1 LLLNQR
7 SSIVYSIWEPVKGT
21 LMCAAKR
28 ILFIA
33 EAVTLAHV
41 ARPIALARAL
51 DRNRYD
57 VLMACDPRYQRFLVG
72 ESWPTLPIYSIS
84 GEQFIAAL
92 ARGSPVYDVATLSNY
107 VKQDLVLIK
116 KIRPELII
124 GDFRLSLSISARLA
138 GIPYA
143 TISNAYWSPYYAA
156 PGALMPVLP
165 ISRFLPIPLAKLLFQ
180 LALPLAFSLHCR
192 AMNRVRREHGLPTF
206 GANLHRMYTDA
217 DYTLYADLPQL
228 FPTRSNLPGN
238 HIFLGPVLWS
248 PQVVRPDWWDN
259 LPGDKPIIYLTM
271 GSSGDATLALQ
282 IVQALEGL
290 PVTVMAAMVGA
301 DQGKIRST
309 NAYLADYLP
318 GAEAAARSA
327 LVICNGGSMTCQQA
341 LASGVPM
348 LGIASNMDQ
357 FLNMAALERAGVGL
371 VLRADRLRPDVIR
384 QAVQRLIKEHVFR
397 ANAAGLAQIMN
408 DFDAPRQFVRFV
420 DQVTGK
426 IVAGSELDRQ

>member
-1 LLLNQR
+1 
-7 SSIVYSIWEPVKGT
+7 
-21 LMCAAKR
+21 MCAAKR

-72 ESWPTLPIYSIS
+72 ESWPTLPIHSIS
-84 GEQFIAAL
+84 AEQFIAAL
-92 ARGSPVYDVATLSNY
+92 ARGSPVYDAATLSNY
-107 VKQDLVLIK
+107 VEQDLALIK
-116 KIRPELII
+116 QTRPDLIV

-143 TISNAYWSPYYAA
+143 TISNAYWSPYYAER
-156 PGALMPVLP
+156 GALMPVLP
-165 ISRFLPIPLAKLLFQ
+165 ISRSLPIPLAKLLFQ
-180 LALPLAFSLHCR
+180 LALPLAFSLHCK
-192 AMNRVRREHGLPTF
+192 AMNRVRREHGLPSL

-228 FPTRSNLPGN
+228 FPTKSNLPEN
-238 HIFLGPVLWS
+238 HIYLGPVLWS
-248 PQVVRPDWWDN
+248 PQVMRPAWWDN
-259 LPGDKPIIYLTM
+259 LPVDNPIVYLTM
-271 GSSGDATLALQ
+271 GSSGDATLAGQ

-301 DQGKIRST
+301 DQEKIHSA

-327 LVICNGGSMTCQQA
+327 AVICNGGSMTCQQA
-341 LASGVPM
+341 LAAGVPM

-357 FLNMAALERAGVGL
+357 FLNMAALKRAGVGL
-371 VLRADRLRPDVIR
+371 FLRADRLRADAIR
-384 QAVQRLIKEHVFR
+384 QAVLQLIKEPLFH
-397 ANAAGLAQIMN
+397 AKAAELAKVVHQ
-408 DFDAPRQFVRFV
+408 FDAPRRFARFV
-420 DQVTGK
+420 DQVTGEG
-426 IVAGSELDRQ
+426 IARSEVKKH